1 MSAWHEA
8 TQLNGWAPRSSAQL
22 AAVERLANDH
32 DGVAQVRD
40 VGTATVDV
48 LVTGWCR
55 RKSYQVD
62 QAGRTE
68 LVEST
73 RQGKK
78 EIAAQAVEIRT
89 KEPEPDPG

>member
-8 TQLNGWAPRSSAQL
+8 TQLNGWVPRTSAQL

-32 DGVAQVRD
+32 DGVAELRD
-40 VGTATVDV
+40 VRSATVDV
-48 LVTGWCR
+48 LVTGRWR
-55 RKSYQVD
+55 REWHRVD

-73 RQGKK
+73 RQGRKD
-78 EIAAQAVEIRT
+78 IAAQAVEIRT